1 MALSGCEYN
10 GNLLPSVG
18 DINKCGLEIV
28 PTMINKIS
36 IYIATLV
43 IAISVLVIIYS
54 GIQMMLSAGDS
65 NKFKK
70 ALNSITY
77 AAGSIV
83 FVLVVGALIRLVF
96 TIGR

>member
-1 MALSGCEYN
+1 MALANCEYG

-18 DINKCGLEIV
+18 DINRCGLEVV
-28 PTMINKIS
+28 PTMIDKIS

-43 IAISVLVIIYS
+43 IAVSVIVIIYS
-54 GIQMMLSAGDS
+54 GIQMMLSGGDS

-70 ALNSITY
+70 ALSSISY

-96 TIGR
+96 NIGR